1 MNQTT
6 LPMPV
11 KVKPFAHQREAFDFA
26 CSKFGIDG
34 GVKSSDGVA
43 LLMEMGCGKTL
54 VAVAIAAA
62 LYRHGYGNRVLVVAP
77 LSILGVWR
85 DEFTRF
91 ADAPAEVTVL
101 EGATAKKKT
110 ALAALPDDDRLR
122 VVVVNYESAWRM
134 EKELL
139 AFHPNLVI
147 ADEAHKI
154 KEARTAQSRAM
165 HRIGD
170 RAPFK
175 LLLTGTVI
183 TNRELDVYSQYR
195 FLNSRVFGNSFYAFR
210 NRYFDMVGYGNHI
223 PRFRKRMT
231 DEFLQHLH
239 SVAYRVTK
247 DECLDLPEVTEEIR
261 TVELESAAMKLYR
274 ELERDSY
281 TELADSEVSAVN
293 VLTRLLRLSQITGG
307 HLTGDDG
314 ANKPVSAAKL
324 DALADIIDS
333 VIAGDGKL
341 VVIARFAAELDDIQK
356 LLERKGVGYAVVRGG
371 VRDRDEEIRRFQED
385 AGCRVFLGQIA
396 AAGLGITLTAA
407 STMVFYSLD
416 YSMSNFEQAKAR
428 IHRAGQKRNCH
439 YIYFVADD
447 TVDTKVIKA
456 LRDKVDLAKT
466 LVDDYRWGRN
476 PFREES
482 AK

>member
-1 MNQTT
+1 
-6 LPMPV
+6 
-11 KVKPFAHQREAFDFA
+11 
-26 CSKFGIDG
+26 
-34 GVKSSDGVA
+34 
-43 LLMEMGCGKTL
+43 
-54 VAVAIAAA
+54 
-62 LYRHGYGNRVLVVAP
+62 
-77 LSILGVWR
+77 
-85 DEFTRF
+85 
-91 ADAPAEVTVL
+91 
-101 EGATAKKKT
+101 
-110 ALAALPDDDRLR
+110 
-122 VVVVNYESAWRM
+122 
-134 EKELL
+134 
-139 AFHPNLVI
+139 
-147 ADEAHKI
+147 
-154 KEARTAQSRAM
+154 
-165 HRIGD
+165 
-170 RAPFK
+170 
-175 LLLTGTVI
+175 
-183 TNRELDVYSQYR
+183 
-195 FLNSRVFGNSFYAFR
+195 
-210 NRYFDMVGYGNHI
+210 MVGYGNHI

-439 YIYFVADD
+439 YIYLVADD

-456 LRDKVDLAKT
+456 LRDKADLAKT